1 MKNQKIKSLFPVLLS
16 VALTL
21 IACGTTETPN
31 TTTELQQ
38 SERNMMSDISKTS
51 TETSPITNEDTTEYE
66 EQFVVQSTPNDSD
79 YAQLEYWSIAE
90 FEIWMEQQHEENQRL
105 ADNHDKSFYEKDV
118 NGDYYCREW
127 TQEDVDVLYAEWQEQ
142 LGLMKQGYQF
152 TKPIPYSDDGVISG
166 VFGPEANDPPVSAPG
181 STIIT
186 LPDGSTVNLGHF
198 DTADE
203 AAEAVEQYLTQQVEK
218 GTLTQKEAN
227 DILVQGAIE

>member
-1 MKNQKIKSLFPVLLS
+1 MKNQKKLLCPVLLS
-16 VALTL
+16 VALMI
-21 IACGTTETPN
+21 IACETAETPN

-51 TETSPITNEDTTEYE
+51 TKTSPITDKDITEYE
-66 EQFVVQSTPNDSD
+66 EQFVVEGTPNDSD

-90 FEIWMEQQHEENQRL
+90 FEIWMEQQHEKNQSL

-127 TQEDVDVLYAEWQEQ
+127 TQEDVDALYADWQEQ

-166 VFGPEANDPPVSAPG
+166 VFGPETNDPPVSASG

-186 LPDGSTVNLGHF
+186 LPNGSTVNLGHF

-203 AAEAVEQYLTQQVEK
+203 ATKAVEQYLTQQVEE
-218 GTLTQKEAN
+218 GILTQKEAN
-227 DILVQGAIE
+227 DILVHGVIE